1 MTLLKFSHYIISMR
15 KFYKF
20 FVLIFTIE
28 KNKSYFVNQIFE
40 LYNCDYSSCDDI
52 TFNTQELLS
61 VLSEKKGTV
70 LLDCLSAFESVDIIK
85 YKITTIDSYIQN
97 YCKNNC
103 INTDVQY
110 YQIKPYLGCLDERAI
125 KQVMNNCSVLGH
137 DIIKQ
142 YNRQQHFNKK
152 RNRFQD
158 FFYYLD
164 VNYDNR
170 KNAQLS
176 DAKIFDIKNFFLTH
190 KKIKDISQITNNN
203 NFIFNYFGSFFSMVI
218 SNPLVNAEQLI
229 NLLRV
234 IFSNDSLIV
243 DFLFSLNLMNKKSI
257 IFKDVVSGCSIKSFL
272 LQKFAS
278 IDSYEKLGNTKINE
292 NFNFER
298 CEPDNTAILYL
309 FDNPEFLQQALK
321 YKIVNFTG
329 TQTIMALLNSIRQK
343 ITVEHQPRWS
353 EYESF
358 VLSEQINLIGQT
370 SKVIKI

>member
-1 MTLLKFSHYIISMR
+1 MSMR

-28 KNKSYFVNQIFE
+28 KNKSYFIDQVCE
-40 LYNCDYSSCDDI
+40 LYNCNYGSCDDV
-52 TFNTQELLS
+52 TFDIGALLS
-61 VLSEKKGTV
+61 ILSEKKGGV

-85 YKITTIDSYIQN
+85 YKITTIDRYIQS
-97 YCKNNC
+97 YCRQNGIYTKA
-103 INTDVQY
+103 QY
-110 YQIKPYLGCLDERAI
+110 YQIKSYLGCLDEKTV
-125 KQVMNNCSVLGH
+125 KQ
-137 DIIKQ
+137 IIAHCGVSAQEVVKQ
-142 YNRQQHFNKK
+142 YSRQQYYNKK

-164 VNYDNR
+164 INYDNQ
-170 KNAQLS
+170 KNAHLS
-176 DAKIFDIKNFFLTH
+176 DAKIFDVKNFFLTH
-190 KKIKDISQITNNN
+190 KKITDISQITNNN

-218 SNPLVNAEQLI
+218 SNPSVNAEQLMG
-229 NLLRV
+229 LLRG

-257 IFKDVVSGCSIKSFL
+257 IFKGIVSECDIKSFL

-278 IDSYEKLGNTKINE
+278 ISSYEQLGNTKINE

-298 CEPDNTAILYL
+298 CEPDNAAILYL
-309 FDNPEFLQQALK
+309 FDNPEFLQQALR
-321 YKIVNFTG
+321 YKILNFTG

-358 VLSEQINLIGQT
+358 VLNQQLRAIEQT
-370 SKVIKI
+370 SKVVKI